1 MRAVGLEVGDV
12 IRVANQPARVVAFAG
27 KEAEEATGDLPVP
40 SGDEDVHSKHRTRV
54 VAADV
59 PAINGKVSDLVSVLD
74 VDPGLAELIPPE
86 QRQQARQATSATLV
100 TFPSGPWRAPD
111 ATQPTAGGFGLLVLD
126 GLLLRRVEVAGR
138 HAAELLG
145 PGDLLRPFQH
155 GDDSTLDLTWTW
167 RVVAPTKCA
176 MLDPRWTARAAA
188 WPQIGA
194 ELAGRGLARA
204 LRLVV
209 TMAIAQQPKLD
220 IRLWMLFWE
229 LADRYG
235 KVHPDGIHLELPL
248 THEVLSHLAGARRPS
263 VSGALTR
270 LAEDGRLT
278 RSGRNWVLS
287 GERPVLEELSV

>member
-1 MRAVGLEVGDV
+1 M
-12 IRVANQPARVVAFAG
+12 QP
-27 KEAEEATGDLPVP
+27 
-40 SGDEDVHSKHRTRV
+40 S
-54 VAADV
+54 
-59 PAINGKVSDLVSVLD
+59 
-74 VDPGLAELIPPE
+74 
-86 QRQQARQATSATLV
+86 
-100 TFPSGPWRAPD
+100 
-111 ATQPTAGGFGLLVLD
+111 AGGFGLLVLD

-145 PGDLLRPFQH
+145 PGDLLRPFQR

-176 MLDPRWTARAAA
+176 LLDPRWTARAAA
-188 WPQIGA
+188 WPQLGA

-263 VSGALTR
+263 VSGALDAAR
-270 LAEDGRLT
+270 RGRPAHALRAQLGALRRAPSPGRAKRMT
-278 RSGRNWVLS
+278 SAIPRARPSGPARAGCARGPL
-287 GERPVLEELSV
+287 RAA

>member
-1 MRAVGLEVGDV
+1 M
-12 IRVANQPARVVAFAG
+12 
-27 KEAEEATGDLPVP
+27 
-40 SGDEDVHSKHRTRV
+40 
-54 VAADV
+54 AADL

-74 VDPGLAELIPPE
+74 EDPGLAELIPPE
-86 QRQQARQATSATLV
+86 QRQQARQTTSATLV
-100 TFPSGPWRAPD
+100 SYPSGPWRAPD
-111 ATQPTAGGFGLLVLD
+111 GSQPSAGGYGLLVLD

-145 PGDLLRPFQH
+145 PGDLLRPFQLS
-155 GDDSTLDLTWTW
+155 DNSTLDLTWTW
-167 RVVAPTKCA
+167 RMVAPTRCA
-176 MLDPRWTARAAA
+176 LLDPRWAARAAA
-188 WPQIGA
+188 WPQLGA

-287 GERPVLEELSV
+287 GERPVLEELVT

>member
-1 MRAVGLEVGDV
+1 
-12 IRVANQPARVVAFAG
+12 
-27 KEAEEATGDLPVP
+27 
-40 SGDEDVHSKHRTRV
+40 
-54 VAADV
+54 
-59 PAINGKVSDLVSVLD
+59 VSDLVSVLD

-86 QRQQARQATSATLV
+86 QRQQARQATTATLV
-100 TFPSGPWRAPD
+100 TYPSGPWRTPD
-111 ATQPTAGGFGLLVLD
+111 NNQPTRGGYGLLLLD

-145 PGDLLRPFQH
+145 PGDLLRPFQLN

-176 MLDPRWTARAAA
+176 LLDPRWTVRAST
-188 WPQIGA
+188 WPQLGG

-204 LRLVV
+204 LRLVI

-270 LAEDGRLT
+270 LAEAGRLT